1 MALQCRT
8 CGALERA
15 LAGRT
20 AGGQMSGQELL
31 QELWKPNA
39 KFNRG
44 GRIRTGDL
52 LVPNQT
58 RYRTALRPAVVPQQL
73 NTSPGKLCMVLCTVY
88 ACRSRSSAGWL
99 TTAYSVASSGCW

>member
-8 CGALERA
+8 CDALERA

-52 LVPNQT
+52 LVPNHAPTGRKRASCTCSRRNWCKMRVAGPCPARDATGKWQT
-58 RYRTALRPAVVPQQL
+58 KCQT
-73 NTSPGKLCMVLCTVY
+73 G
-88 ACRSRSSAGWL
+88 
-99 TTAYSVASSGCW
+99 

>member
-1 MALQCRT
+1 
-8 CGALERA
+8 
-15 LAGRT
+15 
-20 AGGQMSGQELL
+20 MSGQELL

-58 RYRTALRPAVVPQQL
+58 RYRTALRPEML
-73 NTSPGKLCMVLCTVY
+73 DG
-88 ACRSRSSAGWL
+88 
-99 TTAYSVASSGCW
+99 